1 MPNANTS
8 SPYIT
13 GCGDE
18 QWCRH
23 SYDPRSGA
31 SPAHWA
37 NRKSASTTDVTS
49 STISCSDSKQQRKQ
63 VLQHRL
69 SAPSL
74 TSRPSFTSTAL
85 LSSSSSVSGTFRPWS
100 SGGSTV
106 SSAADDNSGSPLTTT
121 SVRFLGVSKNEAH
134 CVYLVQVDTGAEQ
147 FVVQKRYSQFREFR
161 QQLFATLQRAAHCG
175 NGPCKQLLQLTQIK
189 FPRRKPLLPQWKKD
203 AALLLARDRLLLLQR
218 FVEAMLRV
226 YRMAPRRQLRC
237 CVNTQCA
244 AMEAVR
250 EFLQIA
256 AIPDSED
263 TLAIRASMGIV
274 VSVQDSELLQVRRST
289 SPERDVDEKC
299 AFPQADTGMAT
310 AEPSRR
316 QTRGFPPPTRAS
328 LPPTELDHQFEQ
340 LYPITEDSE
349 LVHLHA

>member
-8 SPYIT
+8 SPYIA
-13 GCGDE
+13 GREDSLSHGDG
-18 QWCRH
+18 QWHRP
-23 SYDPRSGA
+23 SDDPRA
-31 SPAHWA
+31 TALAPAPTYWA
-37 NRKSASTTDVTS
+37 DRKSASSSNLAANSNTS
-49 STISCSDSKQQRKQ
+49 SDSKQRKQ

-74 TSRPSFTSTAL
+74 SSTSTSA
-85 LSSSSSVSGTFRPWS
+85 GTFRPWS
-100 SGGSTV
+100 SAGSTA
-106 SSAADDNSGSPLTTT
+106 SSTADDNSSGSPLTTT
-121 SVRFLGVSKNEAH
+121 SARFLGVSKKEAH
-134 CVYLVQVDTGAEQ
+134 CVYLVQVDTGTEQ
-147 FVVQKRYSQFREFR
+147 FVVQKRYSQFRDFR

-189 FPRRKPLLPQWKKD
+189 FPRRKPLHAPWRKD
-203 AALLLARDRLLLLQR
+203 ADLHLARERLLLLQR
-218 FVEAMLRV
+218 FVEAILRV
-226 YRMAPRRQLRC
+226 YRMVPRRQLRC

-250 EFLQIA
+250 DFLQIA
-256 AIPDSED
+256 AVPDSED

-274 VSVQDSELLQVRRST
+274 APVRSESELLQVRRSP
-289 SPERDVDEKC
+289 SPERDVDEKS
-299 AFPQADTGMAT
+299 AVSQA

-316 QTRGFPPPTRAS
+316 QATRGFPPPTRAS
-328 LPPTELDHQFEQ
+328 LPHADLDHQFEQ

>member
-8 SPYIT
+8 SPYIA
-13 GCGDE
+13 GCEDE
-18 QWCRH
+18 QWGRH
-23 SYDPRSGA
+23 SYDQRSGA
-31 SPAHWA
+31 SPAHWI

-49 STISCSDSKQQRKQ
+49 STISCSDNKQQRKQ

-74 TSRPSFTSTAL
+74 TSHPSSTSTAS
-85 LSSSSSVSGTFRPWS
+85 LSSSASGTFRPWS
-100 SGGSTV
+100 SAGSAA

-147 FVVQKRYSQFREFR
+147 FVVQKRYSQFRDFR

-175 NGPCKQLLQLTQIK
+175 NGPCKQLLQLTQVK

-203 AALLLARDRLLLLQR
+203 ADLLLARDRLLLLQR

-256 AIPDSED
+256 ATPDSED

-274 VSVQDSELLQVRRST
+274 VPVRDSELLHARRST
-289 SPERDVDEKC
+289 SPERDVDEKS
-299 AFPQADTGMAT
+299 ALPQADTAT

-328 LPPTELDHQFEQ
+328 LPPNELDHQFEQ